1 MIASLL
7 SPKFFD
13 ERHRR
18 AGWGRSRRNRGF
30 CGLPEQKSLISWPVM
45 VGGIA

>member
-18 AGWGRSRRNRGF
+18 AGGRSRRNRGF

>member
-1 MIASLL
+1 MNGTAG
-7 SPKFFD
+7 
-13 ERHRR
+13 R
-18 AGWGRSRRNRGF
+18 GWGRARRTRGF